1 MFPGPLSIPMAAP
14 AMAPTLMP
22 AHAPAQPPNCL
33 TLSAASGLKK
43 PPLTTAVDDCQIPY
57 RLYSHQ
63 HVFAD

>member
-1 MFPGPLSIPMAAP
+1 
-14 AMAPTLMP
+14 MAPTLMP

-43 PPLTTAVDDCQIPY
+43 PPLTIAVDDCQIPY